1 MVPIGRL
8 KGILVDIDGA
18 YTMEDFEVIDILDN
32 ISPYLALLGLDWDFD
47 NQAIINI
54 KTRKM
59 IFKLG
64 KNIFI
69 APLYPSKGGRYV
81 EPATK
86 KIVTEDITN
95 CIELPREKKIM

>member
-1 MVPIGRL
+1 VVPIGRL

-32 ISPYLALLGLDWDFD
+32 ISPYPALLGLDWDFD

-69 APLYPSKGGRYV
+69 APLYPSKGGRCV
-81 EPATK
+81 EPVTK
-86 KIVTEDITN
+86 NFIT
-95 CIELPREKKIM
+95 

>member
-1 MVPIGRL
+1 VVPIGRL

-18 YTMEDFEVIDILDN
+18 CTMADFEVIDILDN
-32 ISPYLALLGLDWDFD
+32 ISPYPALLGLDWDFD

-59 IFKLG
+59 IFKSG
-64 KNIFI
+64 EYIFI

-81 EPATK
+81 EPTM
-86 KIVTEDITN
+86 ENFIT
-95 CIELPREKKIM
+95 